1 MTKTC
6 KLLAAASMLLL
17 SAACVRRPLEYLPYE
32 TVRVIVDC
40 IYEDDAY
47 PVGEKPTGMTLYFF
61 RDGKLYNTATAREVG
76 LDAGGDGFAHWCERL
91 YCKKTGEYFLHGEGG
106 PMTQYRRDL
115 SDNSW
120 TSGEVIA
127 PMTYAEAKAWT
138 EEHLTAEEYEAEFGP
153 VPEGDGDEKTAL
165 TLYVSQATAERLRR
179 AARES
184 AQTLSAL
191 VEALIDKELRG

>member
-1 MTKTC
+1 MK
-6 KLLAAASMLLL
+6 K
-17 SAACVRRPLEYLPYE
+17 
-32 TVRVIVDC
+32 I
-40 IYEDDAY
+40 I
-47 PVGEKPTGMTLYFF
+47 
-61 RDGKLYNTATAREVG
+61 DGKLYNTATAREVG
-76 LDAGGDGFAHWCERL
+76 LYASRDGFAHWCERL
-91 YCKKTGEYFLHGEGG
+91 YCKKTGEYFLHGEGDAVIK
-106 PMTQYRRDL
+106 YRQNL

-120 TSGEVIA
+120 TGGETIA

-138 EEHLTAEEYEAEFGP
+138 EGHLTAEEYEAEFGP

-191 VEALIDKELRG
+191 VEAMIDKGLRG